1 MRLRFRLGALM
12 MTLLLGLSACA
23 GAQSASGLDAKYR
36 ARYAALTEFS
46 GQCTVTADYGSAVYE
61 YAVAISGDLT
71 QGETTVTAPENIA
84 GISFRWTDED
94 GTLVYDGV
102 TLETGELS
110 PDGLSPADA
119 VPMILNAL
127 ATGQQLSTGEQKLNG
142 EEVLF
147 LELANPETAAE
158 ENHVLCWLSC
168 GDGALRRAEVTGSG
182 RTVVTLIFSDF
193 SYTYDTQKI
202 EG

>member
-61 YAVAISGDLT
+61 YAAAISGNLT

-84 GISFRWTDED
+84 GISFRWTDAA
-94 GTLVYDGV
+94 GKLVYDGV
-102 TLETGELS
+102 TLETGALS

-119 VPMILNAL
+119 MPMILNAL
-127 ATGQQLSTGEQKLNG
+127 AAGRQLSTGEQKLDG
-142 EEVLF
+142 ENVLF
-147 LELANPETAAE
+147 LELANPKAE
-158 ENHVLCWLSC
+158 AEDNHVLCWLSC
-168 GDGALRRAEVTGSG
+168 SDGALRRAEVTSG
-182 RTVVTLIFSDF
+182 GMTVVTLIFSEF
-193 SYTYDTQKI
+193 SYTYDT
-202 EG
+202 

>member
-12 MTLLLGLSACA
+12 ITLLLGLSACA
-23 GAQSASGLDAKYR
+23 GGQSSGLDAKYR

-46 GQCTVTADYGSAVYE
+46 GRCAVTADYGTSVYE
-61 YAVAISGDLT
+61 YGVAISGDLT
-71 QGETTVTAPENIA
+71 QGETTMTAPENIA
-84 GISFRWTDED
+84 GISFRWTDEN
-94 GTLVYDGV
+94 GILVYDGV

-127 ATGQQLSTGEQKLNG
+127 ASGRQLSTGEQKLDG
-142 EEVLF
+142 EDVLF
-147 LELANPETAAE
+147 LELANPKAE
-158 ENHVLCWLSC
+158 AEDNHVLCWLTCS
-168 GDGALRRAEVTGSG
+168 DGALRRAEVTGSG
-182 RTVVTLIFSDF
+182 RTVVTLVFSDF